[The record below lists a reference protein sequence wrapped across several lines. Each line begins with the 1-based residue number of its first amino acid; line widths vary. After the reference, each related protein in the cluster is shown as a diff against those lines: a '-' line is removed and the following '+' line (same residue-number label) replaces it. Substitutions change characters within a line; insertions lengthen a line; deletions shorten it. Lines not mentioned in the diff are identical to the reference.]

1 MLMKPTPEEIK
12 INKYIRVLTYLGKI
26 LRENKKISSLFNL
39 VKKKK
44 KKSTVLALFYL
55 GPTVKSP
62 PIHT

>member
-44 KKSTVLALFYL
+44 KKKQASFM
-55 GPTVKSP
+55 KK
-62 PIHT
+62 IKIF

>member
-44 KKSTVLALFYL
+44 KKRQASFM
-55 GPTVKSP
+55 KK
-62 PIHT
+62 IKIF